1 MKNKVGSSQLE
12 FHKGILWIVDCGR
25 VDNGWQ
31 SCCADAAFHHY
42 VEVTSIVQH
51 LYSSDIP
58 SGSACA
64 IVASLGL
71 KSSSKK

>member
-1 MKNKVGSSQLE
+1 MVAR
-12 FHKGILWIVDCGR
+12 IMDCKLVAPARRSIITSKLGR
-25 VDNGWQ
+25 
-31 SCCADAAFHHY
+31 SY
-42 VEVTSIVQH
+42 SYL

-71 KSSSKK
+71 KS

>member
-1 MKNKVGSSQLE
+1 M
-12 FHKGILWIVDCGR
+12 
-25 VDNGWQ
+25 DNGSQ
-31 SCCADAAFHHY
+31 SCCAGAAFHHY
-42 VEVTSIVQH
+42 VEVMSVVQH

-71 KSSSKK
+71 KSSSKETQCISWTEMKLSREIGH

>member
-1 MKNKVGSSQLE
+1 MVA
-12 FHKGILWIVDCGR
+12 WIMDRKLVAPARRSIITSKLGR
-25 VDNGWQ
+25 IY
-31 SCCADAAFHHY
+31 SY
-42 VEVTSIVQH
+42 

-71 KSSSKK
+71 KS